1 MCSTQ
6 PTPLSSEGR
15 HHSKAQPVIFVSAF
29 HSLVLEITAQFAMD
43 THNSKLSHLII
54 MQPSALRQTIS
65 SFRIS
70 TAAAPSKLVF
80 KCLKWTVA
88 CCLEA
93 LPCHG
98 TAGFHTHTHT
108 SYWYAHS
115 ISAKFDFTLF
125 VKLCH
130 HFSAINKMKEGT
142 LLENYLYL
150 FFSLALVSLISKKIS
165 KTLLC

>member
-29 HSLVLEITAQFAMD
+29 HSLVLEVTAQFAMD
-43 THNSKLSHLII
+43 TYNSKLSHLII
-54 MQPSALRQTIS
+54 MQPSALHQTIS

-98 TAGFHTHTHT
+98 TAGFLTQSHTHTLAT
-108 SYWYAHS
+108 GMLTAS
-115 ISAKFDFTLF
+115 
-125 VKLCH
+125 
-130 HFSAINKMKEGT
+130 
-142 LLENYLYL
+142 LL
-150 FFSLALVSLISKKIS
+150 SLISPFLWYFAIIFQPSTKW
-165 KTLLC
+165 KTEHS